1 MRLSESTQSTFTC
14 KKLLLAAAVSVAV
27 HPTFAQELERIT
39 VKAQYKDEDM
49 QTVPIAITALSEEDI
64 ELRNMS
70 SAIDI
75 NETVPNINIAKNT
88 GASSGMKV
96 FLRGIGEDES
106 RVGADP
112 AIGIYIDGVYI
123 GRQTG
128 ALLDLADIA
137 SIEVLRGPQG
147 TLYGRNSN
155 GGAIRVTTQ
164 QPTLSDEVTL
174 KLSAGNYE
182 LASGYLKVNKALTD
196 KVAAQVSLFSED
208 QAGFITNKDNGQHLG
223 DINKQGGRLAVKYY
237 GNVWDLLFS
246 TDFTADNSDPGY
258 ASKVEDDDG
267 DIFTITQAEF
277 PTSGVINGD
286 TLLGEFEN
294 HTYQSGASLTAH
306 RSFGEIEFNSITA
319 YRSLENR
326 LSNIVSLPFL
336 QRLSTDQRSQEI
348 RLSQDLENSEWIAG
362 LFLFNESIDQ
372 YSEFVFG
379 SAQIYIDANSAALFG
394 QYTYHVSD
402 DLHLTGGLRYT
413 WEEKKFTGLTTEDY
427 WNSLGRA
434 NAGVQDN
441 SWSNLSWKA
450 VAAYDL
456 SDDIMTYASVTTGFK
471 SGGWSVDSF
480 LPVDEETVV
489 TYELGVKSDLSKAL
503 RLNVNAF
510 FNDYSDL
517 QVNGSTNLGFTRL
530 NAGDVETYGVEAT
543 LAYQVT
549 EDLLLDA
556 YIGTLEAKYKTLTED
571 AQVLITKDHDL
582 KQAPPL
588 SYGVNLTY
596 YKAIGD
602 GNLITNLQYAY
613 TDRQANDLGN
623 NPLIYREATNIV
635 NARVGYKWGTE
646 IEYNVSLWTKNL
658 LDEEY
663 AAAGVS
669 GNSTIYPGDPR
680 TVGIDFKVSY

>member
-1 MRLSESTQSTFTC
+1 MRITASTVSTLKS
-14 KKLLLAAAVSVAV
+14 KKLLLAAAVSLAV
-27 HPTFAQELERIT
+27 QPTFAQELERIT
-39 VKAQYKDEDM
+39 VKAQYKAEDL
-49 QTVPIAITALSEEDI
+49 QSVPIAITALSEEDI

-70 SAIDI
+70 SALDI

-128 ALLDLADIA
+128 ALLDLAGIE

-164 QPTLSDEVTL
+164 QPSLSEEVTL
-174 KLSAGNYE
+174 KLTAGNYA
-182 LASGYLKVNKALTD
+182 LAGGYLKVNKALSD

-208 QAGFITNKDNGQHLG
+208 QEGFITNKDNGQKLG
-223 DINKQGGRLAVKYY
+223 DIDKQGARLAVKYF
-237 GNVWDLLFS
+237 GDVWDLLFS
-246 TDFTADNSDPGY
+246 ADFTADNSDPGY
-258 ASKVEDDDG
+258 ASKVIDDDG

-294 HTYQSGASLTAH
+294 HTYQSGASMTAH
-306 RSFGEIEFNSITA
+306 RSFGDIQFDSITA
-319 YRSLENR
+319 FRTLENR
-326 LSNIVSLPFL
+326 LSNIVSLPYL
-336 QRLSTDQRSQEI
+336 QKLSSDQRSQEI
-348 RLSQDLENSEWIAG
+348 RLSQDLESSEWVAG

-379 SAQIYIDANSAALFG
+379 SAQIYIEANSAALFG
-394 QYTYHVSD
+394 QYTYHATD
-402 DLHLTGGLRYT
+402 ALHLTGGLRYT
-413 WEEKKFTGLTTEDY
+413 WEEKEFTGLTTSDY

-434 NAGVQDN
+434 NAGVQDK
-441 SWSNLSWKA
+441 SWSNLSWKG
-450 VAAYDL
+450 VVAYDV
-456 SDDIMTYASVTTGFK
+456 SEDVMTYASVTTGFK

-480 LPVDEETVV
+480 LAVDEESVV

-510 FNDYSDL
+510 FNDYTDL
-517 QVNGSTNLGFTRL
+517 QVNGSTSLGFTRI

-543 LAYQVT
+543 LTYQVT
-549 EDLLLDA
+549 EDLLFDA
-556 YIGTLEAKYKTLTED
+556 YVGTLEAEYKTLTDE
-571 AQVLITKDHDL
+571 ALALITTEHDL

-588 SYGVNLTY
+588 SYGANLSY
-596 YKAIGD
+596 FKSV
-602 GNLITNLQYAY
+602 GNGNVVANLQYAY
-613 TDRQANDLGN
+613 TDKQANDLGN

-635 NARVGYKWGTE
+635 NARLGYQWGSE
-646 IEYNVSLWTKNL
+646 IEYDIALWAKNA

-663 AAAGVS
+663 AAAGVA
-669 GNSTIYPGDPR
+669 GNSTVYPGDPR
-680 TVGIDFKVSY
+680 TFGIDFKISY